1 MQLVQDL
8 RVATQELL
16 DENNWVDEETKRLVA
31 EKMEAMSVLAG
42 FQEWISNVSTLDLFY
57 DKVRVADAVFAVAM
71 QLLSLYCTSN
81 VLLFPAVY
89 DWNVE
94 KRISFAQLLIHKDG
108 HFGNVAR
115 MYAFL
120 QASNFAILDNK
131 NYPNLK

>member
-89 DWNVE
+89 D
-94 KRISFAQLLIHKDG
+94 
-108 HFGNVAR
+108 
-115 MYAFL
+115 
-120 QASNFAILDNK
+120 
-131 NYPNLK
+131 